1 MSLPGI
7 DADGQEIKRKAPATC
22 AAGRAWIT
30 TF

>member
-1 MSLPGI
+1 MNLPGI
-7 DADGQEIKRKAPATC
+7 DADGREINRKAPATC